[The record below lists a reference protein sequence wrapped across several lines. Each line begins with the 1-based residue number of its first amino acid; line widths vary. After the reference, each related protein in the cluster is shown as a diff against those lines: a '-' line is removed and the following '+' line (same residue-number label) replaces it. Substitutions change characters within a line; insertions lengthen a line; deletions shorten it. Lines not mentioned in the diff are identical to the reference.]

1 LPLTAHTVP
10 LEEKGVKEGR
20 RRRGAARGRDVR
32 REDRSRSW
40 EEPDPP

>member
-10 LEEKGVKEGR
+10 PEEKGVKEGR
-20 RRRGAARGRDVR
+20 RRKGAARGRAVR
-32 REDRSRSW
+32 REDRRRPW